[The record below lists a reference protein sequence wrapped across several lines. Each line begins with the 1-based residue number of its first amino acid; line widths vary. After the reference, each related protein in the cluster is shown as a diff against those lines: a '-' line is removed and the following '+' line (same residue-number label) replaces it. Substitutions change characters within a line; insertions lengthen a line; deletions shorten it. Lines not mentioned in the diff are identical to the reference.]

1 MPGIMS
7 GYFFVYIVYYRGIK
21 LGEEEEVYARTK
33 KTELLELSGYYN

>member
-21 LGEEEEVYARTK
+21 LGEEEVYARTK